1 MSIVRFLHW
10 KDVFGVFLLAGV
22 IYRSCCVEVEEDIEE
37 FAIYF
42 CANAISV
49 TEAEIR
55 IVNLLCLIAANANI
69 CRVSDILN
77 DGLIEFTPHSVWDEK
92 AGEHRIDDCQVRVF
106 IIKWSAINICSIH
119 HVFDSK
125 SPTAIIYWS
134 FLIQER
140 NEAIKGLVWEGIR
153 LSSTY
158 MHPIFSKVQETIKV
172 LDKVRICLIYQ
183 ACNELCLIIIFS
195 LSHPANANYSIN
207 NGWVDIILL
216 SNYPNRSIGSA
227 LLFLAAV
234 DNTHLIIDRIPTDYI
249 HVSYTLC
256 INRSNR
262 RIWILAI
269 FANIWACATVG
280 VEHKYTLVTCVD

>member
-1 MSIVRFLHW
+1 MGEVEHYIVTAEDGIADQVSLLWWPILAVDEELADILCLWLILVITVAKLEIMSIVRFLHW

-22 IYRSCCVEVEEDIEE
+22 IYWSCCVEVEEDIKE

-106 IIKWSAINICSIH
+106 IIKRSAINICSIH

-125 SPTAIIYWS
+125 SPTAIIY
-134 FLIQER
+134 
-140 NEAIKGLVWEGIR
+140 
-153 LSSTY
+153 
-158 MHPIFSKVQETIKV
+158 
-172 LDKVRICLIYQ
+172 
-183 ACNELCLIIIFS
+183 
-195 LSHPANANYSIN
+195 
-207 NGWVDIILL
+207 
-216 SNYPNRSIGSA
+216 
-227 LLFLAAV
+227 
-234 DNTHLIIDRIPTDYI
+234 
-249 HVSYTLC
+249 
-256 INRSNR
+256 
-262 RIWILAI
+262 
-269 FANIWACATVG
+269 
-280 VEHKYTLVTCVD
+280 